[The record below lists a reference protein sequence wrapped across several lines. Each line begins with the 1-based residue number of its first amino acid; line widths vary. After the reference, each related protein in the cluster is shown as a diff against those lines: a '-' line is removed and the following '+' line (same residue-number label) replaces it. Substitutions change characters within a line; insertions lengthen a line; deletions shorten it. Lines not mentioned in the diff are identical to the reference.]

1 MCGIYVLALDQVT
14 DCHRLIVWASVTAV
28 EDLIEDQA
36 C

>member
-1 MCGIYVLALDQVT
+1 MNMQKGRSEGGAP
-14 DCHRLIVWASVTAV
+14 CHGLIVWASVTAV